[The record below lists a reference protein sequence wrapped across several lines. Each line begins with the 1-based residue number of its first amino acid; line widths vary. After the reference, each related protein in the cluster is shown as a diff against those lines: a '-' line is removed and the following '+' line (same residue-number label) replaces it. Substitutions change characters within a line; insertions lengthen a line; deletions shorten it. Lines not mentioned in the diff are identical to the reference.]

1 MEERQARGCRLPGLQ
16 RKVLTLDANFPEAW
30 PVVQGDS
37 PSVQVAADAH
47 PPVPDVKFGS
57 DEGKFHG

>member
-1 MEERQARGCRLPGLQ
+1 MLCLDSLRQFLEGSQ
-16 RKVLTLDANFPEAW
+16 
-30 PVVQGDS
+30 VVQGDS